1 MKNKLTIYF
10 LIFILTGCASTEKY
24 NQQITKLHS
33 PKELCNDV
41 NYAYK
46 KLQKLHPDLY
56 WYIGKEDLDAK
67 FDALKNSINKPIS
80 SKDFYKQLA
89 PVIASIKQGH
99 TAIYPPYRKKTK
111 EEKKEKKKS
120 DGPFKPLNIQNI
132 GDKLFIKKNYGKDS
146 TLIVGSEILSINNE
160 IIQDLVKSFQKL
172 STGDGYNKTFIPKI
186 TSRHF
191 GSYYLNTHQQNDS
204 ILITLKKDDSI
215 YSRYL
220 HAKYVK
226 KNILKKKRN
235 DTIQLKINSAEK
247 KLAKKR
253 KKKNKAWIHT
263 YGYNNYTKEKTRN
276 FEFIKPD
283 STTTI
288 SYMKIRGFKNG
299 GYKKF
304 YKESFLKIDSAN
316 SNHLIIDLRDN
327 LGGRLGEIDELYS
340 YLTDK
345 EYVFIE
351 DAKITKR
358 TSFIYPR
365 MHSKSW
371 LKKSLT
377 TLLYPAVI
385 VYQGFKVKNK
395 NGSPYFKFKQSKARM
410 PKPNN
415 YKGNI
420 YVLINGASFSASSVL
435 STHLKATER
444 ATFVGEETGGAYNG
458 TVAGLFAPIALPNSK
473 VNMKIGLMTI
483 KTPHHISPDGFGIKP
498 DVYIPTTELEKD
510 EQLEWVINDVQNNQ
524 RQITSQ

>member
-10 LIFILTGCASTEKY
+10 LIFILTSCASTEKY

-33 PKELCNDV
+33 PKELHNDV
-41 NYAYK
+41 DYAYK

-56 WYIGKEDLDAK
+56 WYINKDALDKK
-67 FDALKNSINKPIS
+67 FNILKNSIDKPIS

-89 PVIASIKQGH
+89 PIIASIKQGH
-99 TAIYPPYRKKTK
+99 TVIYPPYRKKTK
-111 EEKKEKKKS
+111 EEKKAKKKS
-120 DGPFKPLNIQNI
+120 ENPFKPLNIQNI
-132 GDKLFIKKNYGKDS
+132 NTKLFIKKNYGKDS
-146 TLIVGSEILSINNE
+146 TLIVGSEIISINNE
-160 IIQDLVKSFQKL
+160 NTQDLVKSFQKL

-191 GSYYLNTHQQNDS
+191 GSYYLNTHQRKDS
-204 ILITLKKDDSI
+204 ILIKLKKNDSI

-220 HAKYVK
+220 YAKYTK
-226 KNILKKKRN
+226 KNIKDTTKQKLLK
-235 DTIQLKINSAEK
+235 AEK

-253 KKKNKAWIHT
+253 KKKNKAWVHT

-276 FEFIKPD
+276 FKFIKPD
-283 STTTI
+283 STI
-288 SYMKIRGFKNG
+288 VVSYMKIRGFKNG

-351 DAKITKR
+351 DAKMTKR
-358 TSFIYPR
+358 ASFIYPR

-371 LKKSLT
+371 LKRSLT
-377 TLLYPAVI
+377 TLLYPVVI
-385 VYQGFKVKNK
+385 VYQGLKVKK
-395 NGSPYFKFKQSKARM
+395 KEGSPYFRFKQSKARK
-410 PKPNN
+410 PKSNN

-420 YVLINGASFSASSVL
+420 YVLINGASFSASSIL

-444 ATFVGEETGGAYNG
+444 AIFVGEETGGAYNG
-458 TVAGLFAPIALPNSK
+458 TVAGLFAPVELPNSK
-473 VNMKIGLMTI
+473 VKMKIGLMTI

-498 DVYIPTTELEKD
+498 DVYIPTTKLEKD